1 MRLKNNSLR
10 LIMVKKHITLD
21 VLAGMVKRGFDELGG
36 RMDKFDSMM
45 DKFDSRMEKFEARL
59 AHIDQRIS
67 HLDARAAMIEKDVAE
82 IRKNIV
88 YRDEFIDILSRLS
101 YVERKLGIKQ
111 VK

>member
-1 MRLKNNSLR
+1 MA
-10 LIMVKKHITLD
+10 KKHITLD
-21 VLAGMVKRGFDELGG
+21 ILAGMVKRGFDELGG
-36 RMDKFDSMM
+36 RMDKFDSRM
-45 DKFDSRMEKFEARL
+45 DKFEARL

-67 HLDARAAMIEKDVAE
+67 HLDARVAMIEKDVAE